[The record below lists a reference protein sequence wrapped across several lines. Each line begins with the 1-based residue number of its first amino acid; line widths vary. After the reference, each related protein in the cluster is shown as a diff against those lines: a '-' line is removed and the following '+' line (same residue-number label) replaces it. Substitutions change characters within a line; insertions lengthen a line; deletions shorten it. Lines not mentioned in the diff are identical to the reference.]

1 MWVGAAHQGGITS
14 LHDEARRRIKGA
26 FYGFVLRFDSDIKKR
41 LKTYASGLYNTD
53 LSVEAAT
60 REYEAEN
67 ESLKEYTHHS
77 IHSAEI
83 AFEAIAR
90 RYPLPECG

>member
-1 MWVGAAHQGGITS
+1 MIDAAAKATS
-14 LHDEARRRIKGA
+14 LHDEALRRMNGA

-41 LKTYASGLYNTD
+41 LKSYASGLYNTE

-60 REYEAEN
+60 REYEAED

-77 IHSAEI
+77 IESAEL
-83 AFEAIAR
+83 AFEGIAR
-90 RYPLPECG
+90 RYPVLS

>member
-1 MWVGAAHQGGITS
+1 MSCYDVIQ
-14 LHDEARRRIKGA
+14 KQGA
-26 FYGFVLRFDSDIKKR
+26 FYGFVLRFGSDIKKR

-67 ESLKEYTHHS
+67 ESLKQYTHHS

-90 RYPLPECG
+90 RYPLLSYDSAPECG